1 MKNLMSPHKVVIRA
15 TKKGYFVDRGEPQQF
30 TYGKIDGEIKAL
42 PVEYIYNGS
51 FGTGYYS
58 RKGAIA
64 AAHDWF
70 EPVEIFFDEPAKFAE
85 TPIFYLFDENDEHS
99 PSKPVTQ
106 LSEAP
111 ERIRHAA
118 YGDAKYYVS
127 SWLAIHD
134 DTSAF
139 ELPEG
144 YQRITPIQI
153 QSASQMPVVISEVDG
168 AWKIHELKLGVSF
181 EIDLLERHALIPKAI
196 ALQFLKD
203 QNCDA
208 VENWVHRQWNLF
220 PNNPV
225 LAWKV
230 EEISRP

>member
-1 MKNLMSPHKVVIRA
+1 MIPHKVVIRA
-15 TKKGYFVDRGEPQQF
+15 TKQGYFIDRGNPQRLKF
-30 TYGKIDGEIKAL
+30 GKIDGEIKAL
-42 PVEYIYNGS
+42 PVEYIYDGS
-51 FGTGYYS
+51 FGTGYYNRES
-58 RKGAIA
+58 AISA
-64 AAHDWF
+64 ANDWF

-85 TPIFYLFDENDEHS
+85 APIYYLFDECEGRT
-99 PSKPVTQ
+99 PVTQ

-111 ERIRHAA
+111 ERIHHALH
-118 YGDAKYYVS
+118 GNLTHYVS
-127 SWLAIHD
+127 TWLAIHD

-181 EIDLLERHALIPKAI
+181 EIDLLERHALIPI